1 MTKEGWQQL
10 NTEIGNNLEAN
21 KLYQDQSTNEGTTER
36 LHRMNSCINSAVEK
50 CVSNKKR
57 LSDIKRGTS
66 DETRRLYYE
75 VRARK
80 FGNIEAAGGK
90 VSRQLRKRWHRK
102 IRDANLKDYNIWL
115 DKIATEMEIADS
127 KRATQSLYSEF
138 SRL

>member
-1 MTKEGWQQL
+1 
-10 NTEIGNNLEAN
+10 
-21 KLYQDQSTNEGTTER
+21 
-36 LHRMNSCINSAVEK
+36 MNSCINSAVEK

-127 KRATQSLYSEF
+127 KRATQSLYSEL
-138 SRL
+138 SKL